1 MLDFEIAFLNIKI
14 WNLSIFFV
22 NFLNFYSAKD
32 EGLGACAQTRVRRR
46 IFSLFPMM
54 VGLKSWCPTT
64 KSTFC
69 FLSLI
74 RCLVKFVVLESHS
87 QSLWVLN
94 QYHITINTHLLSH
107 IATFCL
113 SLYFFC
119 PNKICL
125 IVAFTFILLTCNNT
139 IRSVLLKARKNN
151 WDTKHFFHKEK
162 ELPIC
167 PINKQKANSLTV
179 FNISFERMNFAST
192 SL

>member
-1 MLDFEIAFLNIKI
+1 MK
-14 WNLSIFFV
+14 WNTKVCSV
-22 NFLNFYSAKD
+22 KD
-32 EGLGACAQTRVRRR
+32 EGFSASAQTRVRRR
-46 IFSLFPMM
+46 IFSLFPWWWD
-54 VGLKSWCPTT
+54 LKSWGPTT
-64 KSTFC
+64 RSIFC

-113 SLYFFC
+113 SLFFFN
-119 PNKICL
+119 PNEICL

-151 WDTKHFFHKEK
+151 WDTKHFFHKK
-162 ELPIC
+162 RTSNLP
-167 PINKQKANSLTV
+167 NQQTKSKFVDGL
-179 FNISFERMNFAST
+179 
-192 SL
+192 

>member
-1 MLDFEIAFLNIKI
+1 MWYYRVLKHPEFAPDLSAWRQIKMIERNIPNRFSVKTTKP
-14 WNLSIFFV
+14 F
-22 NFLNFYSAKD
+22 SAKD

-54 VGLKSWCPTT
+54 VGSQVMRTAT

-74 RCLVKFVVLESHS
+74 RCLVKFVVLKSHS

-113 SLYFFC
+113 SLYFFAQT
-119 PNKICL
+119 KFVSLLLLLSFFWLATIQL
-125 IVAFTFILLTCNNT
+125 EAFF
-139 IRSVLLKARKNN
+139 
-151 WDTKHFFHKEK
+151 
-162 ELPIC
+162 
-167 PINKQKANSLTV
+167 
-179 FNISFERMNFAST
+179 
-192 SL
+192 

>member
-1 MLDFEIAFLNIKI
+1 MAG
-14 WNLSIFFV
+14 SQV
-22 NFLNFYSAKD
+22 MRS
-32 EGLGACAQTRVRRR
+32 
-46 IFSLFPMM
+46 
-54 VGLKSWCPTT
+54 TT

-107 IATFCL
+107 IAPFCL

-119 PNKICL
+119 PNEICL

-139 IRSVLLKARKNN
+139 IRSVLLKARKNK
-151 WDTKHFFHKEK
+151 WDTKHFFHKTKNFQFAQSTNKKQIRWRSLMFLLRGWTLLPLNANWLGNSFDWFHWPNKERIQYLRNFLFSVEK
-162 ELPIC
+162 SKKSSEIRLFFA
-167 PINKQKANSLTV
+167 ANDFV
-179 FNISFERMNFAST
+179 FFQ
-192 SL
+192 L

>member
-1 MLDFEIAFLNIKI
+1 MILTKILLDFWDSPENILFQK
-14 WNLSIFFV
+14 N
-22 NFLNFYSAKD
+22 NFYILFHDVFRKGKFIICFVSTFSAKD

-54 VGLKSWCPTT
+54 VGSQVMRSAT
-64 KSTFC
+64 KNTFC

-113 SLYFFC
+113 SLQFFAQT
-119 PNKICL
+119 KFVSLLLLLSFFWLATIQL
-125 IVAFTFILLTCNNT
+125 EAFF
-139 IRSVLLKARKNN
+139 
-151 WDTKHFFHKEK
+151 
-162 ELPIC
+162 
-167 PINKQKANSLTV
+167 
-179 FNISFERMNFAST
+179 
-192 SL
+192 